1 MHDALR
7 AINALVANK
16 VIPTYAIGG
25 AIAASF
31 YIEASATEDVD
42 IFVVL
47 PKSPGGLLTLDPIY
61 DALKGIGGLVKDEH
75 IRIGAWPVQILPAY
89 SQLVEEALEQA
100 VDVPFDDIPTRV
112 MTAEHLCAI
121 CLDTGRPKDFLRVSL
136 FIDQQAVD
144 LPALE
149 LLLARY
155 NLTDRRK
162 AVPNWPRGDRNGND
176 AKTP

>member
-16 VIPTYAIGG
+16 VIPSYAIGG
-25 AIAASF
+25 AIGASF
-31 YIEASATEDVD
+31 YIEASATQDVD

-61 DALKGIGGLVKDEH
+61 DALKALGGGVKDEH
-75 IRIGAWPVQILPAY
+75 IWIGTWPVQILPAY
-89 SQLVEEALEQA
+89 NPLVEEALAQA
-100 VDVPFDDIPTRV
+100 VDVPYDDIQTRV

-121 CLDTGRPKDFLRVSL
+121 CLDTGRPKDLLRVSL
-136 FIDQQAVD
+136 FIEQQAVE

-155 NLTDRRK
+155 NLTDKRE
-162 AVPNWPRGDRNGND
+162 AVPNWPRGERNGDD